1 MKRMVPQLS
10 SEQYTS
16 PYFEVKY
23 VISDTNLQIKTFLS
37 EYLVYA
43 INQTIFFTYGWFWF
57 GNLGFYAIKQF
68 MHLTDMQLTI
78 VVYIMIVE
86 QTGWLS

>member
-1 MKRMVPQLS
+1 VVVTLFSGHPHGDSCLMKRMVQQLS

-43 INQTIFFTYGWFWF
+43 INQTIFFTYG
-57 GNLGFYAIKQF
+57 
-68 MHLTDMQLTI
+68 
-78 VVYIMIVE
+78 
-86 QTGWLS
+86 